1 MAIQTVFEAQWESFR
16 NLLSNRQLMNLS
28 ALLQAEWKFKRID
41 PGKLHITSVTPEP
54 KAAVFVYRR
63 GSVLHLIG
71 GHWLRKGE
79 PTQDFLRLVRRTV
92 QRLEKLP

>member
-16 NLLSNRQLMNLS
+16 NLLSNRQLLNLS
-28 ALLQAEWKFKRID
+28 ALLQGALRLKKID
-41 PGKLHITSVTPEP
+41 QGKLHITIVTPEP

-63 GSVLHLIG
+63 GHVLHIIG

-92 QRLEKLP
+92 QRLEKIP